1 MKEAHI
7 NCIAKKI
14 RNKLIYFIHLEMKK
28 KSKCNNYLLINSMS
42 PTELNNK
49 YQKCSDYCVEKIETY
64 SSCEM
69 NNNNNNNYFH
79 ISVTY
84 CSLNNNYH
92 MLIDNRN
99 IDQVIGE
106 NNIIGKYYKGNTVNI
121 KTTIN
126 KRRYYKNINDNNEN
140 ENNLEK
146 MVIGN
151 KKFRMRKKS
160 IFSSLNIV
168 KHMKLINENENNEM
182 DHINNLNSNHNNYKP
197 LININQNNDFKKI
210 ETNCAN
216 KMRKIKNSKNINIYT
231 AKLKKYCSTLKIIK
245 KRDTN
250 CSNQIKN
257 NKNLELASSPAISE
271 RKKNYRKEKVLILK
285 SQKEKPKMLVPYYAN
300 TTTNKDQYNQRY
312 KTENQSISYN
322 KSHYNNNFKL
332 KSQTKIHQNVF
343 KIQEKKFFHPKLRAQ
358 SIDISKEGIGTCHK
372 KISTTKKLDSPQK
385 KFSSPKKKSSSKRLI
400 SSKVSSPKKIS
411 PTKKISSPKKN
422 PSPKKMVNSV
432 RTITETQT
440 SNIFQKS
447 NKRGKTNEGGNIKK
461 FVSGVI
467 MNKRRM
473 FNVNNVN
480 FKYTNKNAVFAIKM
494 FKINETVTK
503 KPVNKKFKRANTG
516 INTKYHFKGSE
527 IKLKENN
534 F

>member
-1 MKEAHI
+1 MKEDHI
-7 NCIAKKI
+7 NRIAKKI

-28 KSKCNNYLLINSMS
+28 KLKCNNYLLINSMS
-42 PTELNNK
+42 PNELNNK

-69 NNNNNNNYFH
+69 NKNNNNYYH

-92 MLIDNRN
+92 MIIDNRN

-121 KTTIN
+121 KTNIN
-126 KRRYYKNINDNNEN
+126 KRRLNDNEN
-140 ENNLEK
+140 ENKLEK
-146 MVIGN
+146 MEIGN
-151 KKFRMRKKS
+151 KKFRIRKNS
-160 IFSSLNIV
+160 IFSSLNIT

-210 ETNCAN
+210 ETNCVN
-216 KMRKIKNSKNINIYT
+216 KMRKIKTSKNINIYT
-231 AKLKKYCSTLKIIK
+231 EKLKKYCSTLKIIK

-257 NKNLELASSPAISE
+257 HKNLELASSPAISE
-271 RKKNYRKEKVLILK
+271 RKKNYKKEKVLILK
-285 SQKEKPKMLVPYYAN
+285 SQKEKPKMLFPYYVDTN
-300 TTTNKDQYNQRY
+300 TNTNTNKDQHNQRF
-312 KTENQSISYN
+312 KTENQNIKYN
-322 KSHYNNNFKL
+322 KNHNNNNIFKL
-332 KSQTKIHQNVF
+332 KSQTKINQNIF
-343 KIQEKKFFHPKLRAQ
+343 KIPEKKFFHPKLRAQ
-358 SIDISKEGIGTCHK
+358 SIDISQERIDTCHK
-372 KISTTKKLDSPQK
+372 KITTSKKLDSSQK
-385 KFSSPKKKSSSKRLI
+385 KFTSPKKKISPKRLI

-411 PTKKISSPKKN
+411 PTKKFSSPKKN
-422 PSPKKMVNSV
+422 PSPKKLINYIQ
-432 RTITETQT
+432 TINEIQT

-447 NKRGKTNEGGNIKK
+447 NKRGKTNEGSNIKK

-494 FKINETVTK
+494 FKINETVNK
-503 KPVNKKFKRANTG
+503 KPVNRKYRRSNTG
-516 INTKYHFKGSE
+516 INTKYHFKGNE